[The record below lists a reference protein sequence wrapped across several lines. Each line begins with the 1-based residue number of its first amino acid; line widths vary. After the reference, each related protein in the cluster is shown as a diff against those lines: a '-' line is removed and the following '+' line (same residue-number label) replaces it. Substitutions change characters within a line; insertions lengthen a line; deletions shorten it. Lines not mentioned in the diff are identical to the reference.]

1 MYINLAINILQEL
14 ENEGNWRQAEIYYV
28 EAGDWKAG
36 VNMYR
41 AQDMWDEAHR
51 VSFWCT
57 LKSSNNISLLNMYG
71 DIFCGGE

>member
-1 MYINLAINILQEL
+1 MYINLAIIILQEL

-51 VSFWCT
+51 VS
-57 LKSSNNISLLNMYG
+57 L
-71 DIFCGGE
+71 